1 MRRWHGI
8 IQLYTIK
15 TEQAPIANKTKTMYM
30 ENEIE
35 LQLQIVEEL

>member
-8 IQLYTIK
+8 IQLYTI
-15 TEQAPIANKTKTMYM
+15 IAYIQNYDNVYM

-35 LQLQIVEEL
+35 LQLQLVEEL